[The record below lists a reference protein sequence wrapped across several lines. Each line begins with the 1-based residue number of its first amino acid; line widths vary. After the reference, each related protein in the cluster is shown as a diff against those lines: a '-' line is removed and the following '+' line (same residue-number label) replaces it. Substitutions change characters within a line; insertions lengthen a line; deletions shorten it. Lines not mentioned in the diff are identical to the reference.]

1 MGCTRP
7 NLCVAHIQP
16 LITAGNDAVQ
26 LDGSLIVAAL
36 VSAERDIC
44 FAKGQADSVCF
55 LFFLFFS
62 E

>member
-44 FAKGQADSVCF
+44 FAKGQADSVF
-55 LFFLFFS
+55 SFFP
-62 E
+62 